1 MPNEVNIY
9 TPRYLAEVVRLA
21 PPVFTFFR
29 DTFFTNVRTF
39 PTKAIDFDLVKGDR
53 RMAAFVHPRK
63 GGKVLASAGYET
75 LSYKPPLIN
84 PYDVTTAD
92 QLMNRLPGEEMY
104 SGMTPAQR
112 AAQQQIADYARL
124 NDGVTRREEWMCVQ
138 AIMTGQI
145 PIVGDGVNEVIDFGF
160 TNKKKL
166 TGTAVWGGKEAA
178 IADNLRQWKHDVAVN
193 GFANVDMCVM
203 GWKALELFLKDAD
216 IRSRLDNRNYGY
228 GVINVQQLPNGLTY
242 YGHLNLPGVDVYG
255 YDEVYLDDATGETKP
270 LIPDNM
276 VLMIPSNA
284 NFMRAYG
291 LCNYLDDGGN
301 WHSFEGDRLLR
312 TYVEHRPDR
321 RFIELQSHPLLIPD
335 KVDSWLVAEV
345 C

>member
-193 GFANVDMCVM
+193 GFANASAASFRMLSVIAFTVFPPIDSS
-203 GWKALELFLKDAD
+203 D
-216 IRSRLDNRNYGY
+216 RSRLQFY
-228 GVINVQQLPNGLTY
+228 
-242 YGHLNLPGVDVYG
+242 
-255 YDEVYLDDATGETKP
+255 
-270 LIPDNM
+270 
-276 VLMIPSNA
+276 S
-284 NFMRAYG
+284 
-291 LCNYLDDGGN
+291 
-301 WHSFEGDRLLR
+301 
-312 TYVEHRPDR
+312 
-321 RFIELQSHPLLIPD
+321 
-335 KVDSWLVAEV
+335 
-345 C
+345 